1 MCFLYVSGICV
12 FLVKHNTTKACAI
25 SLNYKSKVAHKVV
38 HNEATYKD
46 NVARKYTRTN
56 NLQGY
61 STLSP
66 RPNGVGLYPGLS
78 AISQAALSKGL
89 KGFITHT
96 PNVNLCLGIS
106 MSKIFA
112 YPTAFYLKSEWD
124 SD

>member
-1 MCFLYVSGICV
+1 MCNI
-12 FLVKHNTTKACAI
+12 AE
-25 SLNYKSKVAHKVV
+25 YKSKVAHKVV
-38 HNEATYKD
+38 HNKATYED

-61 STLSP
+61 SILFP
-66 RPNGVGLYPGLS
+66 RPNEVGLYPGLS
-78 AISQAALSKGL
+78 AISQAALPKGL

-106 MSKIFA
+106 MSKYLLIP
-112 YPTAFYLKSEWD
+112 PTAFYLKSERA